1 MPNVAE
7 ETISPT
13 AGTVQDAILPT
24 PEANAEESQ
33 SSRRL
38 SRPLRRARTNI
49 GERGPTPPPKNEDD
63 DEYESNLVDMLDLIG
78 MSLRAAAR

>member
-13 AGTVQDAILPT
+13 TGTAQDAILPT

-33 SSRRL
+33 SSGGP
-38 SRPLRRARTNI
+38 SRPLRRAGTNI
-49 GERGPTPPPKNEDD
+49 SERAPTPPKNEDD

-78 MSLRAAAR
+78 MSLPTAAR